1 MTVIAIR
8 LALTKGTFSLD
19 VDLTVPTT
27 GLTAVFGPSGAGKTT
42 LLRCIAGL
50 EPAARGTVR
59 VGATVWQD
67 AATFVPPHRRAAG
80 LVFQDTRLFAH
91 LSVAANLDFG
101 RRRIPSGRA
110 APARDAVIDLL
121 GLGALLDRR
130 TSGLSGGEA
139 QRVAIGRA
147 LLASPDFLLL
157 DEPLAAVDTA
167 RKGEILPFLERLH
180 RSAAMPVLLVSHDVE
195 DVARLAD
202 RVVLLEAGRLRGQGA
217 PAATLAARAPDAA
230 WVVTVPASVLSG
242 GGHPG
247 QAVRVAARDVA
258 VFLDPPG
265 PSSALAVLPAAV
277 RAVDEAA
284 DGHALLT
291 LDANGIRLLALVP
304 RDFPARHGLGP
315 GSAVHAAIH
324 RATPA

>member
-1 MTVIAIR
+1 MTDIAIR
-8 LALTKGTFSLD
+8 LALAKGMFNLD
-19 VDLTVPTT
+19 VDLTVPLA

-59 VGATVWQD
+59 VGAAVWQD
-67 AATFVPPHRRAAG
+67 GATFVPPHRRAAG

-91 LSVAANLDFG
+91 LSVAANLDYG
-101 RRRIPSGRA
+101 RRRIPAGRA
-110 APARDAVIDLL
+110 APARDDVIDLL
-121 GLGALLDRR
+121 GLGALLERR

-147 LLASPDFLLL
+147 LLAGPDFLLL
-157 DEPLAAVDTA
+157 DEPLASVDAA
-167 RKGEILPFLERLH
+167 RKGEFLPFLERLH
-180 RSAAMPVLLVSHDVE
+180 RTAALPVLLVSHDVE

-202 RVVLLEAGRLRGQGA
+202 RVVLLEAGRVRGQGT
-217 PAATLAARAPDAA
+217 PAAMLAKQAPDSSWAVTMPGA
-230 WVVTVPASVLSG
+230 IVVG
-242 GGHPG
+242 GRTG
-247 QAVRVAARDVA
+247 QDLRVAARDVA

-265 PSSALAVLPAAV
+265 PSSALAILPAAV

-284 DGHALLT
+284 DGQALLT
-291 LDANGIRLLALVP
+291 LDAAGTRLLALVR

-324 RATPA
+324 HATPA